1 MLAYFFFFAIMQ
13 IMSQQYSDRVRRA
26 SKLIMLEWLVPI
38 FVRKRATD
46 FFLPQIDPQW
56 FDRLGKKWGV
66 WKMSETEFSDFEEQK
81 LKSYVDTLL
90 TVSPAFKDKVFAKV
104 NEVLRMGAK
113 LSGGEDMEQQEKPQW
128 QPIEKLSLIARV
140 IDGMLQATNEQYE
153 TLQPARQQPYV
164 LDDYTVNRTI
174 KVYIDQK
181 DDLWVFDE
189 QLMKWKAG
197 TLTSAQRTEVERLQ
211 GQMQKL
217 HEMNTIIL
225 SLAEELKEVTIE
237 RLLEKD
243 DAEVGLEYLLGTL
256 GKPKKKPTR

>member
-38 FVRKRATD
+38 FVRKRTTD
-46 FFLPQIDPQW
+46 FFWPQIDPQW

-81 LKSYVDTLL
+81 LKSYADTLL

-113 LSGGEDMEQQEKPQW
+113 LSGREDMEQQEKPQW
-128 QPIEKLSLIARV
+128 QPIEKLSLITRV

-153 TLQPARQQPYV
+153 TLQPARQQPYI
-164 LDDYTVNRTI
+164 LDDNTVNRTI
-174 KVYIDQK
+174 QVYTDQK

-189 QLMKWKAG
+189 QLNKWKAG
-197 TLTSAQRTEVERLQ
+197 RLTSAQRAEVERLQ
-211 GQMQKL
+211 GQIQKL
-217 HEMNTIIL
+217 YEMNTTIL
-225 SLAEELKEVTIE
+225 FLAEELKEVTIE

-256 GKPKKKPTR
+256 GKPKKNR